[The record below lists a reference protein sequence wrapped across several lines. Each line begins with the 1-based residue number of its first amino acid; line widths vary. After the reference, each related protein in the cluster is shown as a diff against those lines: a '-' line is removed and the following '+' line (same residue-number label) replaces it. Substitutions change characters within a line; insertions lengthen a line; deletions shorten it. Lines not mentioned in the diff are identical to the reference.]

1 MDMAS
6 LQDIGEKNLK
16 LYRAMK
22 NIFSSP
28 DGELVF
34 KTLEAQ
40 CGIYECSPYQT
51 YDESMFFN
59 NGQKF
64 SYTTDPYYLMYKT
77 GQIDMF
83 LFIKKFLDMS
93 ETEFMEK
100 NNKLFASMKDNKDY
114 KE

>member
-1 MDMAS
+1 MAS

-51 YDESMFFN
+51 YDESIFFN

-64 SYTTDPYYLMYKT
+64 SYTADPYYLMYKT